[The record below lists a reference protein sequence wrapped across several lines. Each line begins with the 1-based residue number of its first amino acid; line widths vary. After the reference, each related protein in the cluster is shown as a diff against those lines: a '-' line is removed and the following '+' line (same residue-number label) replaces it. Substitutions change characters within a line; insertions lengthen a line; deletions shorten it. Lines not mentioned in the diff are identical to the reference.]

1 MSELDSAE
9 THNTRPAQFTVE
21 APIIISQDHARQG
34 PADHQVLYVLGFGVA
49 GAILANMLVFIY
61 FVLLHALG

>member
-9 THNTRPAQFTVE
+9 KHNTERPQFAVE

-34 PADHQVLYVLGFGVA
+34 PTDHQVLYVLGFGIA
-49 GAILANMLVFIY
+49 GAILANMTVFLY
-61 FVLLHALG
+61 FFSFHASG

>member
-9 THNTRPAQFTVE
+9 KHNTGRAQFAVK

-34 PADHQVLYVLGFGVA
+34 PTDHQVLYVLGFGVA
-49 GAILANMLVFIY
+49 GAILTNMLVFIY
-61 FVLLHALG
+61 FVSLHASG

>member
-9 THNTRPAQFTVE
+9 KHDTERAQFAVE
-21 APIIISQDHARQG
+21 APVIISQDHAQQG
-34 PADHQVLYVLGFGVA
+34 PNDHQVLYVLGFGVA